1 MKFPYNRTHVN
12 GDVLFAARGG
22 KIHTFKLSDGSFI
35 STWKH
40 PGLENLN
47 QKAPA
52 STETQ
57 PEAEAE
63 AAVTE
68 SAPASSPPDQSEPP
82 TKRQKVDT
90 DRAANGSQKANK
102 HHRGNDSRFGT
113 VPDRPVVSQI
123 TTTADGSYVIAVSGH
138 DKSIWVFEHD
148 GEGHLTVLSK
158 RYGNLVRLPAMNL
171 SLTCAG
177 LCPSDQ
183 ARWSSR
189 QTLKSFAP
197 TSLATFTPFQ
207 S

>member
-57 PEAEAE
+57 PEAEA
-63 AAVTE
+63 AVTE
-68 SAPASSPPDQSEPP
+68 SAPASSPPDQNEPP

-90 DRAANGSQKANK
+90 DKAANGTQKANK

-123 TTTADGSYVIAVSGH
+123 TTTVDGSYVIAVSGH

-158 RYGNLVRLPAMNL
+158 RYGSLESLPTIKS
-171 SLTCAG
+171 SLTCADP
-177 LCPSDQ
+177 CPSGQ

-189 QTLKSFAP
+189 LTLKSFAP
-197 TSLATFTPFQ
+197 TSLVTFTPFP